1 MRHSPIELRLL
12 RCCKDWGIANFTVFA
27 FSTEN
32 WSRSA
37 VEVNFLMQ
45 LFERLLDSQLEQ
57 MHSEG
62 VRIRFIGDRS
72 QVPIALQAMMD
83 KSIDKTA
90 DNQAVTF
97 NIVINYGSRHEIIQA
112 CRSITQKVE
121 SGQLDP

>member
-97 NIVINYGSRHEIIQA
+97 NPDLLRGMPSSQTSHQH
-112 CRSITQKVE
+112 
-121 SGQLDP
+121 